1 MANLRELIPAFFTGP
16 NGQRLTPEQIAQRQ
30 GIAQSLMESAMDT
43 SPTAGGWA
51 SVLAKGVQGY
61 SAGRDRRLADRAT
74 EANATESQNAI
85 AALLGGVGQSPSA
98 PMAAQ
103 PSAMMPASGG
113 ASIMDSLPP
122 VSGGSPAS
130 PVQEPSLAV
139 ASSNASAP
147 AVGGDWLRYR
157 NQGATRNQPLNEQL
171 VSALGFL
178 PELGVTAEVFSG
190 GQPGKGSGLA
200 RVGSTRH
207 DHGNAADVFFY
218 QGDRRLDWNNEQ
230 DRPLFEQIVQRGKLA
245 GITGFGAGPGYMQ
258 PGSMHIGFGNPGIWG
273 AGGKAQN
280 APEWLANAYNGQAGA
295 PSNAADA
302 TRAMAASQP
311 QQAMASPQAAPV
323 QQAQA
328 GGINPAIVQ
337 ALSSPYVDSNT
348 RSIAGMLLGNQLQQQ
363 QQANDPMRA
372 MQLEKAQLE
381 LEALRNPQP
390 AAPPDAFQT
399 LSLRAQAAGLQ
410 PGTPEFQQFMAG
422 GGRSQEDSAAEQRI
436 ARMTENL
443 MGTGDFVDPQEARN
457 IAVGIVDG
465 RLKADRHPV
474 TGELQVV
481 DMATGRPTYGGT
493 SQQQQA
499 APSPLTQPGLMSP
512 NPQQFGE
519 QYPNANAAFGVEGA
533 ARNAVNTVLDAAG
546 IGAPYQDT
554 QAAQADFGVLRESL
568 LNDMATSYGR
578 QPPSWLLKEIR
589 DLTPA
594 AGSVFQGAGGAQSQ
608 LNALGRHLNNELAVT
623 QQSLQRQLSPTNR
636 QELEAR
642 QAGLEA
648 AIGRVGGAIGAF
660 DRQSPNAQPEAKSED
675 GWTTLPNGVRIRE
688 LRR

>member
-1 MANLRELIPAFFTGP
+1 MANLREIIPAFFTGP
-16 NGQRLTPEQIAQRQ
+16 DGQRLTPEQIAQRQ
-30 GIAQSLMESAMDT
+30 SIAQSLIEQATDT
-43 SPTAGGWA
+43 SPDAGGWA
-51 SVLAKGVQGY
+51 SVLTKGLQGY

-74 EANATESQNAI
+74 RENAEESQRVI
-85 AALLGGVGQSPSA
+85 ASLLGGAGGSS
-98 PMAAQ
+98 Q
-103 PSAMMPASGG
+103 PSAMS
-113 ASIMDSLPP
+113 
-122 VSGGSPAS
+122 
-130 PVQEPSLAV
+130 PSLSSTPSMQPSSYVPSGDQLRDGILETAAAIGADPVDLATAISYETGGTFDPLKRGPTTQWGQHRGLIQFGEPQARQYGVDWNDPLGSQLGANGAV
-139 ASSNASAP
+139 ANYFRSS
-147 AVGGDWLRYR
+147 
-157 NQGATRNQPLNEQL
+157 
-171 VSALGFL
+171 GFK
-178 PELGVTAEVFSG
+178 
-190 GQPGKGSGLA
+190 PGMSGLDLY
-200 RVGSTRH
+200 STI
-207 DHGNAADVFFY
+207 N
-218 QGDRRLDWNNEQ
+218 
-230 DRPLFEQIVQRGKLA
+230 
-245 GITGFGAGPGYMQ
+245 
-258 PGSMHIGFGNPGIWG
+258 
-273 AGGKAQN
+273 
-280 APEWLANAYNGQAGA
+280 AGA
-295 PSNAADA
+295 PGRYGASDANNGGAPGDVRDKWTNQMGAHRAKALALLGDIGAANNGVEAVNA
-302 TRAMAASQP
+302 MVFSQP
-311 QQAMASPQAAPV
+311 QQPVASSQPAPV
-323 QQAQA
+323 QVAQS
-328 GGINPAIVQ
+328 GGINPAIIQ
-337 ALSSPYVDSNT
+337 ALSSPYVDGNT
-348 RSIAGMLLGNQLQQQ
+348 RNIAGMLLGQQLQQQ

-372 MQLEKAQLE
+372 LQLEKAQLE
-381 LEALRNPQP
+381 LEALRNPKP

-399 LSLRAQAAGLQ
+399 LNLRAQAAGLQ
-410 PGTPEFQQFMAG
+410 PGTPEYQQFMAG

-493 SQQQQA
+493 AQQQP

-608 LNALGRHLNNELAVT
+608 LNALGRHLNNELAIT
-623 QQSLQRQLSPTNR
+623 QRALQRQLSPTNR
-636 QELEAR
+636 QEYEAR

-648 AIGRVGGAIGAF
+648 AIGRVSGAIDAF
-660 DRQSPNAQPEAKSED
+660 GRGQNQNSSAPTDS
-675 GWTTLPNGVRIRE
+675 NGIPAGVDPADWQFMTEEERA
-688 LRR
+688 LFK